1 MFETA
6 YLLKITAVW
15 LGQTLLKAALKYGLY
30 KGKFKERAEMAPASA
45 WSAMGT
51 TNRQNSGINT
61 MLGVSSGQ

>member
-51 TNRQNSGINT
+51 AN
-61 MLGVSSGQ
+61 